1 MQQKPCT
8 VRSPKWPDSL
18 RLVSAYVYCIAVYK
32 AYVVS
37 RHFARTN
44 TMKKKATERLSW
56 CLELTVDSMHIVC
69 SSTVCV
75 FMRNSARKQKKVIHS
90 SRGQQGSDKASV

>member
-1 MQQKPCT
+1 MKGFESKLPPSVVLSTIEYSQKWYKAYMQQKPCT

-44 TMKKKATERLSW
+44 TMKKKAT
-56 CLELTVDSMHIVC
+56 
-69 SSTVCV
+69 
-75 FMRNSARKQKKVIHS
+75 
-90 SRGQQGSDKASV
+90 